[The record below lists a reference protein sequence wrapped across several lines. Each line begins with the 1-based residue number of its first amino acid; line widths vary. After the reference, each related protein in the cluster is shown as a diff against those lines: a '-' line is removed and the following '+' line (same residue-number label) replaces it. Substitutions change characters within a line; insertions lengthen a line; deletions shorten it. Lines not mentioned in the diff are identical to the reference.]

1 MSITLDD
8 LAEMAGLAK
17 STVSRALSGRRR
29 VTPEIAKRVKTLARQ
44 HGYSPHGPARA
55 LARGRHETYAI
66 AWVDESRETD
76 ITATPSE
83 SIRYITVG
91 AERWYD
97 AHHARNLMLMQWK
110 SSSPEPPKAIAERW
124 VDGIIVAYQCPQS
137 VESCLLAMGLPGVAV
152 NCESECLPSVR
163 VDDVAAAAHAVE
175 YLHGLG
181 HRRIAYVGTPVRENR
196 HPSTRDRV
204 TGYVSACRKL
214 GLVPS
219 GAPAHIDSIDGQLD
233 VLLGSQ
239 ARPTALLCYADDLAI
254 NVVHGLLRRGV
265 RVPEDLSVMGFDDAF
280 VCQVAFVPLTTMKI
294 PFQEMGMRAAAIL
307 EALIEK
313 PEKDESSVVLQG
325 ELVERAS
332 TGPPPAR

>member
-1 MSITLDD
+1 MTITLDD
-8 LAEMAGLAK
+8 LAEMAGLSK

-29 VTPEIAKRVKTLARQ
+29 VTPEIAERIKTLARQ

-55 LARGRHETYAI
+55 LARGRHETYAV
-66 AWVDESRETD
+66 AWADGVSGPVIGR
-76 ITATPSE
+76 TPSE
-83 SIRYITVG
+83 SVRYITVG

-97 AHHARNLMLMQWK
+97 AHHARNVMLMQW
-110 SSSPEPPKAIAERW
+110 SGASAHPPKAIAERW
-124 VDGIIVAYQCPQS
+124 VDGVMVAYQCPAS
-137 VESCLLAMGLPGVAV
+137 VESCLLAMGLPGVTV
-152 NCESECLPSVR
+152 NCTSESLPSVQ
-163 VDDVAAAAHAVE
+163 VDDVTAAVRAME
-175 YLHGLG
+175 YLYGLG
-181 HRRIAYVGTPVRENR
+181 HRRIAYVGTPVRENT
-196 HPSTRDRV
+196 HPSTRDRL
-204 TGYVSACRKL
+204 TGYVSACQKL
-214 GLVPS
+214 GLVASGPS
-219 GAPAHIDSIDGQLD
+219 AYVDSIEGQLD
-233 VLLGSQ
+233 RLLGLPE
-239 ARPTALLCYADDLAI
+239 RPTALLCYADDLAI
-254 NVVHGLLRRGV
+254 KVVHELLRRGV